1 MPFLET
7 MIGKLLMT
15 FGVAMVPVLELR
27 GAIPMGIAAGLH
39 PAVACAAAIAGNL
52 APAPLIILLGCG
64 LAAAH
69 AVFRAENRLAG
80 APGPSER
87 PSGAEISTAGPCCP
101 GRYPTARNGSLDGRA
116 GGFGAEYPYRPCDA
130 CNFRGASGGSGHH
143 YGSDNG
149 GHPSVVKEFV

>member
-39 PAVACAAAIAGNL
+39 PAVACAESGPGAADYPAG
-52 APAPLIILLGCG
+52 PPGCG

-101 GRYPTARNGSLDGRA
+101 GRYPTARNGSLDRRA
-116 GGFGAEYPYRPCDA
+116 GGFSAEYPYRPCDA